1 MEFMLFFEDLAST
14 YKELLFS
21 GAVNNRIKTYM
32 FAEILFK
39 SFGSMQDDVSH
50 EELYFKMAEKYFG
63 KGETPLSTSPKN
75 LPEIRPPSRLGSST
89 TIPSFSSLYREFSDT
104 HAKWMLTSFFIMQLF
119 QESVERSESFKL
131 VITNALEELLFNCS
145 AKVLKSGKDLLVFEQ
160 MQVFIDAFLSVIN
173 NDINQNH
180 SDFSREHKTYKR
192 NIRIVFVSK
201 ETDGRLED
209 LKNKER
215 TQEINS
221 ELLESLDDLGGSRKN
236 AEIVA

>member
-1 MEFMLFFEDLAST
+1 
-14 YKELLFS
+14 
-21 GAVNNRIKTYM
+21 
-32 FAEILFK
+32 
-39 SFGSMQDDVSH
+39 
-50 EELYFKMAEKYFG
+50 
-63 KGETPLSTSPKN
+63 
-75 LPEIRPPSRLGSST
+75 
-89 TIPSFSSLYREFSDT
+89 
-104 HAKWMLTSFFIMQLF
+104 
-119 QESVERSESFKL
+119 
-131 VITNALEELLFNCS
+131 
-145 AKVLKSGKDLLVFEQ
+145 